1 MNSKQPHASREK
13 IVEVEGL
20 DLDQKLKFLET
31 KYLKAIEEYRFEDAR
46 QTVELFCEIKEE
58 AYIAFIKKQLPIIC
72 AITAIQV
79 STIFLYPKWCRYRH
93 SISPYNAEQLMMRKR
108 VLNVQFEPPF
118 KPFEPRIT
126 SKFFQAIA
134 IYNIPRLIYEHY
146 QSRRN

>member
-1 MNSKQPHASREK
+1 MNSKQPHVSREK

-20 DLDQKLKFLET
+20 DLDQKLKFLEA
-31 KYLKAIEEYRFEDAR
+31 KCLKAVEEYRFEDAR
-46 QTVELFCEIKEE
+46 LILELLHKTKNE
-58 AYIAFIKKQLPIIC
+58 ADIAFIKKQLPIIC

-118 KPFEPRIT
+118 KPFEPRII
-126 SKFFQAIA
+126 SKFCQATA

-146 QSRRN
+146 QSRKN